1 MHVYMYAY
9 TYNYIYIYI
18 YIYVC
23 AYIYIYIYIYIM
35 YYTEGPLKSR
45 DLALEHDLLSRFHL
59 VGRSVV
65 YSIV

>member
-1 MHVYMYAY
+1 MYMYIY
-9 TYNYIYIYI
+9 IQYVYIYIYI
-18 YIYVC
+18 C
-23 AYIYIYIYIYIM
+23 MCIYIYIYIM